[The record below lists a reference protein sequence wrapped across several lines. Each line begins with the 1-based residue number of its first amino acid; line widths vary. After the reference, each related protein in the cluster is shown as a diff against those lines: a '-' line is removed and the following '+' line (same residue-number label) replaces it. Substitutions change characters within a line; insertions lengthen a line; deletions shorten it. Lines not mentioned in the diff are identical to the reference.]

1 LDLRGRRHDVG
12 EGRSRRVVDRRSGVG
27 GEVSRSPRFSAL
39 LISLR
44 SLGFVGV
51 LCARRTLVPVPRLP
65 PFYCGTAREGTT
77 AIHDRRLRSGRGSDR
92 FPDPEI
98 TFLTWPAFCRLGR
111 FASNWGLTIST
122 AGASVLI
129 KVLSF
134 ARTVTHVL
142 SD

>member
-1 LDLRGRRHDVG
+1 
-12 EGRSRRVVDRRSGVG
+12 VG
-27 GEVSRSPRFSAL
+27 GEGGRLSA
-39 LISLR
+39 
-44 SLGFVGV
+44 
-51 LCARRTLVPVPRLP
+51 
-65 PFYCGTAREGTT
+65 
-77 AIHDRRLRSGRGSDR
+77 
-92 FPDPEI
+92 
-98 TFLTWPAFCRLGR
+98 RLGR